1 MRLGLILSVLA
12 IGFFAGCNTSV
23 TTVDYT
29 TSTKTG
35 AACDLDVYTDGLMI
49 SRPVL
54 AIGAISVRDSG
65 FTLNCS
71 QEVVMSQIR
80 NAACEAGADA
90 IQMVNVVP
98 PSFFGSSCFQ
108 ASARFLQYQ

>member
-35 AACDLDVYTDGLMI
+35 AACDLGAPLKIAPT
-49 SRPVL
+49 L
-54 AIGAISVRDSG
+54 ALLYD
-65 FTLNCS
+65 
-71 QEVVMSQIR
+71 
-80 NAACEAGADA
+80 
-90 IQMVNVVP
+90 
-98 PSFFGSSCFQ
+98 
-108 ASARFLQYQ
+108 

>member
-1 MRLGLILSVLA
+1 MHQRLIVSLLA
-12 IGFFAGCNTSV
+12 IGFFTGCNTAV

-29 TSTKTG
+29 TSTETG
-35 AACDLDVYTDGLMI
+35 AMCDLDVYTDGLMI
-49 SRPVL
+49 SRPVM
-54 AIGAISVRDSG
+54 AIGAVSVRDSG

-90 IQMVNVVP
+90 IQMVNVMP

-108 ASARFLQYQ
+108 ASARFLKYQ